1 MKFSDPK
8 SHIWLV
14 LSDSA
19 LPLGSFA
26 FSSGLESYIA
36 HSRAIRSTPSQILTR
51 FISISTRSLSSTTLP
66 LMISTFKEPGNAVT
80 FDDELDASITC
91 NVARRAS
98 TSQGR
103 ALLSVW
109 DKSLSSCVLEG
120 SIEREWMEIYRK
132 AVRKDDAGGHFGI
145 AWGLICRA
153 FSLEIEETC
162 YVFMFNHVKAVL
174 SASVRLG
181 FLGPYHSQGV
191 LIRED
196 TQRLIQTAIIEG
208 YARLKDEVGQIT
220 PPLDI
225 YQGRHE
231 LLYSRVFNS

>member
-8 SHIWLV
+8 SHTWLV

-36 HSRAIRSTPSQILTR
+36 HNRAISSTPSQIVAR
-51 FISISTRSLSSTTLP
+51 FISVSTRALSSTTLP
-66 LMISTFKEPGNAVT
+66 FVISTYEEPGNAAI

-103 ALLSVW
+103 ALLTVW
-109 DKSLSSCVLEG
+109 DKSLSNSVPEG
-120 SIEREWMEIYRK
+120 SIERGWMETYRISVK
-132 AVRKDDAGGHFGI
+132 NGDAGGHFGVS
-145 AWGLICRA
+145 WGLICRA
-153 FSLEIEETC
+153 FALKVDEVC
-162 YVFMFNHVKAVL
+162 YVFLFNHVKAVL

-181 FLGPYHSQGV
+181 FLGPYHSQGILIQESTQK
-191 LIRED
+191 LIRE
-196 TQRLIQTAIIEG
+196 AIIEG
-208 YARLKDEVGQIT
+208 CGRSKDEIGQTT
-220 PPLDI
+220 PTLDI

-231 LLYSRVFNS
+231 LLYSRVFNA